1 MLFCQWKGDMMAE
14 KRNQNFM
21 IKVATLIVDKR
32 NIIFILFI
40 AMAVFSAVSRNWVVV
55 DDDITNYLPENTETR
70 HGLDLMEREFTTYG
84 TADIM
89 VENITYDRA
98 EELKTRV
105 GFVSGVKSVEF
116 DSDSAHYKGAAAL
129 FKITFDGE
137 ENDDVSIQALDDV
150 KNLLAGYDFYVSTQV
165 GNPLKQ
171 IINGEMLIVD
181 GIAVVIVVSVLLLT
195 SRTYG
200 EIPVLLLTFG
210 GAALLNMGTNFLMGK
225 ISYVTDSIAIVLQLA
240 LAIDYAIILCH
251 RYQEEHQTLPP
262 REAAITALSKAI
274 PEISGSSLT
283 TVGGLLA
290 LCFMEFKLGY
300 DIGSVLIKAII
311 LSLCSVFLLMP
322 GLLVAFSG
330 LIDRTPHRSLVP
342 KISFLG
348 RAAYATRYV
357 VPPIFVIVI
366 AAAAVLSGRV
376 NYVYDQYSVDSIR
389 HNATQLGERHIK
401 ETFGK
406 YNRIA
411 IIVPAGDYESEA
423 KLVQDI
429 EELPKTVKVTALANV
444 EATGGYYLT
453 QAVTPRQFSEIADID
468 YEAAEVLFSG
478 YAMQEEQYGQI
489 ATNLGNYR
497 VPLLDLFTYLNEK
510 RGEVSISIP
519 KETEDKLDDLEEQLD
534 DAKKQL
540 KSDEWSRIVV
550 DMDLPVE
557 GDESYRYLNIL
568 HGFVAKYYDE
578 GYVVGDTTSC
588 SDLQASFA
596 GDNKLISLLSIA
608 FVLLVL
614 FFTFKSAGL
623 PVLLI
628 MVIQGSIWCNFSV
641 PYIKGSNLFFLT
653 YLIISSIQMGAN
665 IDYAIVISNR
675 YMELKEEMPLKEAM
689 VETLNLAFPTIIT
702 SGTML
707 ASAGVVIGLVASNE
721 TICAIGVYLGTGTLI
736 SIFLVMC
743 VLPQVLLLG
752 DSVLQKTKV
761 NFRGLQVTP
770 RLGLVRVN
778 GHVRGRIDGFV
789 DAEMHGFVRG
799 SVNALVSMGGEVEEM
814 PDMRPAGSERE
825 EKDEN

>member
-1 MLFCQWKGDMMAE
+1 MAE
-14 KRNQNFM
+14 KRNEGFM
-21 IKVATLIVDKR
+21 TRVATLIVDKR

-40 AMAVFSAVSRNWVVV
+40 AMAIFSVFSRNWVEV

-70 HGLDLMEREFTTYG
+70 YGLELMEREFTTYG
-84 TADIM
+84 TANIM
-89 VENITYDRA
+89 VENITYERA
-98 EELKTRV
+98 EKLATRL

-116 DSDSAHYKGAAAL
+116 DNEDTHYRDTAAL
-129 FKITFDGE
+129 FEITFDGE
-137 ENDDVSIQALDDV
+137 ENDEISIQALDDV
-150 KNLLAGYDFYVSTQV
+150 KDLLAGYDFYVSTQV

-181 GIAVVIVVSVLLLT
+181 AIAVIIVISVLLLT

-300 DIGSVLIKAII
+300 DIGSVLIKAIM

-322 GLLVAFSG
+322 GLLVTFSG
-330 LIDRTPHRSLVP
+330 LIDRTPHKSLVP

-357 VPPIFVIVI
+357 VPPIFVLVI
-366 AAAAVLSGRV
+366 AAASVLSGRV

-389 HNATQLGERHIK
+389 HNETQLGERRIE
-401 ETFGK
+401 ETFGE
-406 YNRIA
+406 YNMMA

-423 KLVQDI
+423 ELVRDI
-429 EELPKTVKVTALANV
+429 EELPKTAKVTALANV
-444 EATGGYYLT
+444 EATDGYYLT

-468 YEAAEVLFSG
+468 YEVAEVLFSG
-478 YAMQEEQYGQI
+478 YAMQEGEYGQI

-497 VPLLDLFTYLNEK
+497 VALLDIFTYLNEK
-510 RGEVSISIP
+510 RGEFSLSLP
-519 KETEDKLDDLEEQLD
+519 EETVERLDDLEQQLD
-534 DAKKQL
+534 DARKQL
-540 KSDEWSRIVV
+540 MSDDWSRIVV
-550 DMDLPVE
+550 ELDLPVE

-578 GYVVGDTTSC
+578 AYVVGDTTSC
-588 SDLQASFA
+588 NDLQASFA
-596 GDNKLISLLSIA
+596 GDNKLINLLSIT

-675 YMELKEEMPLKEAM
+675 YMELKETMPLKEAM
-689 VETLNLAFPTIIT
+689 IETLNLAFPTIIT

-761 NFRGLQVTP
+761 NFRGLNIAP
-770 RLGLVRVN
+770 RQGLVRVN

-789 DAEMHGFVRG
+789 DAEMHGFVHG
-799 SVNALVSMGGEVEEM
+799 TVNAIVTMGEGIGEI
-814 PDMRPAGSERE
+814 PDIRPAEPERE
-825 EKDEN
+825 EKDEA

>member
-1 MLFCQWKGDMMAE
+1 MAQKSNE
-14 KRNQNFM
+14 GFM
-21 IKVATLIVDKR
+21 TRLATLIVDKR
-32 NIIFILFI
+32 NFIFILFI
-40 AMAVFSAVSRNWVVV
+40 AMAVFSAFSRSWVEV

-89 VENITYDRA
+89 VENITYESA
-98 EELKTRV
+98 ERLATRLE
-105 GFVSGVKSVEF
+105 FVSGVKSVEF
-116 DSDSAHYKGAAAL
+116 DGESTHYKAAAAL
-129 FKITFDGE
+129 FEITFEGE
-137 ENDDVSIQALDDV
+137 ENDEISVQALDDV
-150 KNLLAGYDFYVSTQV
+150 KDLLAGYDFYVSTQV

-181 GIAVVIVVSVLLLT
+181 AIAVVIVISVLLLT

-251 RYQEEHQTLPP
+251 RYQEEHQTKPP
-262 REAAITALSKAI
+262 REAAISALSKAI

-290 LCFMEFKLGY
+290 LCFMQFKLGY

-330 LIDRTPHRSLVP
+330 LIDRTPHKSLVP

-357 VPPIFVIVI
+357 VPPIFVLVI

-389 HNATQLGERHIK
+389 HNETQLGERHIE

-406 YNRIA
+406 YNLMA

-423 KLVQDI
+423 KLVRDV
-429 EELPKTVKVTALANV
+429 EELSKTVKVTALANV
-444 EATGGYYLT
+444 EATDGYYLT
-453 QAVTPRQFSEIADID
+453 QAVTPRQFSEIADVD
-468 YEAAEVLFSG
+468 YEAAEILFSG
-478 YAMQEEQYGQI
+478 YAMQEGEYGQI

-497 VPLLDLFTYLNEK
+497 VALLDIFTYLNEK
-510 RGEVSISIP
+510 RDEVSIALP
-519 KETEDKLDDLEEQLD
+519 EETEERLDELEEQLE
-534 DAKKQL
+534 DARKQL
-540 KSDEWSRIVV
+540 MSDEWSRIVV
-550 DMDLPVE
+550 ELDLPVE

-568 HGFVAKYYDE
+568 HGFAAKYYDE
-578 GYVVGDTTSC
+578 AYVVGDTTSC
-588 SDLQASFA
+588 SDLQSSFA
-596 GDNKLISLLSIA
+596 GDNKLINLLSIT

-641 PYIKGSNLFFLT
+641 PYIKGNNLFFLT

-675 YMELKEEMPLKEAM
+675 YMELKEIMPLKEAM
-689 VETLNLAFPTIIT
+689 IETLNLAFPTIIT

-721 TICAIGVYLGTGTLI
+721 TICAIGVYLGSGTLI

-752 DSVLQKTKV
+752 DSILQKTKV
-761 NFRGLQVTP
+761 SFRGLNVAP
-770 RLGLVRVN
+770 RQGLVRVN
-778 GHVRGRIDGFV
+778 GRVRGRIDGFV

-799 SVNALVSMGGEVEEM
+799 SVNAIVSMGSEIEEM
-814 PDMRPAGSERE
+814 PELRPARLEE
-825 EKDEN
+825 EKDED